1 MKPLLILAMLIS
13 SLFITS
19 VANAEWT
26 KVVKGKNNGATI
38 YIDFDR
44 IRKTGIKTYFWKLVD
59 YMLENGKLT
68 PSANFELRYN
78 SRGSLNQITS
88 YADTPSESTVYNS
101 TPAPSEIQSL
111 GLGLRYQ
118 AESGISS
125 DLRWLWSNGSNSYHS
140 NAIKLN
146 MTVPF

>member
-59 YMLENGKLT
+59 MPKPGQIDNISFSSSKEYVEAECGSFRSKYLIAYAYPTQMGYGT
-68 PSANFELRYN
+68 PNFTFKDGDWSYPN
-78 SRGSLNQITS
+78 PGSIYEDFLKAVCN
-88 YADTPSESTVYNS
+88 
-101 TPAPSEIQSL
+101 
-111 GLGLRYQ
+111 
-118 AESGISS
+118 
-125 DLRWLWSNGSNSYHS
+125 H
-140 NAIKLN
+140 
-146 MTVPF
+146 